1 MKLHLSENCQYL
13 IIDSCT
19 TQEYEQLKISF
30 NKEVK
35 NYRFNPKYKSGMWD
49 GKINFMV
56 GKYIPATTYAYL
68 MEVCKQYN
76 FECEIDGL
84 ANMFD
89 LDLDFDEFKECM
101 EDLFE
106 KSPKKPRYYQI
117 DAAFN
122 MLRNRNC
129 MIQIATGGGKTF
141 IAFMVFMYLL
151 YYKKCIDKVC
161 MVVPKVDLVLQPTG
175 DFMEYNNGK
184 FDIKIQ
190 QIYSGCKIT
199 PDANIFIGTYQSLR
213 DECPEYFSQ
222 FGCVLTDECHTATSA
237 SQIKIAEKLK
247 CPYRFGLSGT
257 IPSTKYADGL
267 TLIKNFGPVVVDI
280 PAVQLQNEGYI
291 SKCKIH
297 QIRLD
302 YTNEQQ
308 KEAFKNANKQC
319 RQIGNG
325 GKMFNL
331 ENDFV
336 NESEKRFN
344 IIMKLIAATDKN
356 TMVLFKNKDYG
367 KKIFKW
373 IKENTNKVAYYID
386 GDIDK
391 KVRAEIRDRMEIK
404 NDVVLVA
411 SFGTSSTGISIDN
424 IFNIFFVSSYK
435 SMSTILQSIGRGLR
449 KNDSIGKNFVNIYD
463 MSDDLYKGCY
473 EMKHAYERLKLYDMA
488 GYPFEIK
495 KLKF

>member
-1 MKLHLSENCQYL
+1 MRLHVSADCQYL
-13 IIDSCT
+13 VIDSCT
-19 TQEYEQLKISF
+19 AQEYEQLKISF

-35 NYRFNPKYKSGMWD
+35 NYRFNPKYKSGVWD

-56 GKYIPATTYAYL
+56 GKYLPATTYRYL
-68 MEVCKQYN
+68 MEVCEKYH
-76 FECEIDGL
+76 FECVIDNLGS
-84 ANMFD
+84 MFD
-89 LDLDFDEFKECM
+89 LDLDYDEFKECM
-101 EDLFE
+101 DDLFE
-106 KSPKKPRYYQI
+106 NSKKKPRYYQI

-129 MIQIATGGGKTF
+129 MIQLATGGGKTF

-151 YYKKCIDKVC
+151 YYKKCVDKVC

-184 FDIKIQ
+184 FPIKIQ
-190 QIYSGCKIT
+190 QIYSGCKVT

-213 DECPEYFSQ
+213 EECPEYFSK
-222 FGCVLTDECHTATSA
+222 FGCVLTDECHTATNA
-237 SQIKIAEKLK
+237 SQIKIAEMLR

-267 TLIKNFGPVVVDI
+267 TLIKNFGPIVVDI
-280 PAVQLQNEGYI
+280 PASQLQEEGYI

-302 YTNEQQ
+302 YTTPQQ
-308 KEAFKNANKQC
+308 KEAFKNAKKKC
-319 RQIGNG
+319 LQIGNG

-336 NESEKRFN
+336 NESNKRFE
-344 IIMKLIAATDKN
+344 IIMKLVAATDKN

-373 IKENTNKVAYYID
+373 VKDNTTKMAYYID

-391 KVRAEIRDRMEIK
+391 KVRAEIRDRMERK

-435 SMSTILQSIGRGLR
+435 SMSTVLQSIGRGLR
-449 KNDSIGKNFVNIYD
+449 KNESIGKDFVNIYD

-473 EMKHAYERLKLYDMA
+473 EINHARERLKLYDMA

-495 KLKF
+495 RLKF

>member
-1 MKLHLSENCQYL
+1 MKIKS
-13 IIDSCT
+13 IKKIDYKDDVYNLRIKCDD
-19 TQEYEQLKISF
+19 EY
-30 NKEVK
+30 NH
-35 NYRFNPKYKSGMWD
+35 NYF
-49 GKINFMV
+49 
-56 GKYIPATTYAYL
+56 
-68 MEVCKQYN
+68 
-76 FECEIDGL
+76 
-84 ANMFD
+84 AN
-89 LDLDFDEFKECM
+89 
-101 EDLFE
+101 
-106 KSPKKPRYYQI
+106 
-117 DAAFN
+117 
-122 MLRNRNC
+122 
-129 MIQIATGGGKTF
+129 
-141 IAFMVFMYLL
+141 
-151 YYKKCIDKVC
+151 
-161 MVVPKVDLVLQPTG
+161 DLVVS
-175 DFMEYNNGK
+175 N
-184 FDIKIQ
+184 
-190 QIYSGCKIT
+190 
-199 PDANIFIGTYQSLR
+199 
-213 DECPEYFSQ
+213 
-222 FGCVLTDECHTATSA
+222 CHTATNA
-237 SQIKIAEKLK
+237 SQIKIAEMLK

-267 TLIKNFGPVVVDI
+267 TLIKNFGPIVVDI
-280 PAVQLQNEGYI
+280 PATQLQTEGYL

-308 KEAFKNANKQC
+308 KESFKNAKKQC
-319 RQIGNG
+319 LQIGNG

-344 IIMKLIAATDKN
+344 IIMKLISATDKN

-373 IKENTNKVAYYID
+373 IKENTSKVVYYID

-404 NDVVLVA
+404 DNVVLVA

-435 SMSTILQSIGRGLR
+435 SMSTVLQSIGRGLR
-449 KNDSIGKNFVNIYD
+449 KNVSIGKDFVNIYD
-463 MSDDLYKGCY
+463 ISDDLYKGCY
-473 EMKHAYERLKLYDMA
+473 EIKHAYERLKLYDMA

>member
-1 MKLHLSENCQYL
+1 MKLHVSEDCQYL
-13 IIDSCT
+13 VIDSCT
-19 TQEYEQLKISF
+19 SQEYEQLKLSY

-35 NYRFNPKYKSGMWD
+35 NYRFNPKFKSGVWD
-49 GKINFMV
+49 GKINFMT
-56 GKYIPATTYAYL
+56 GKYLPATSYKYL
-68 MEVCKQYN
+68 MEICEKYG
-76 FECEIDGL
+76 FPCEIDGL
-84 ANMFD
+84 CSMFD
-89 LDLDFDEFKECM
+89 LDLDYDDFKSCM
-101 EDLFE
+101 DDLFE
-106 KSPKKPRYYQI
+106 KSNKKPRYYQI
-117 DAAFN
+117 DAAYN
-122 MLRNRNC
+122 MLRNRKC

-151 YYKKCIDKVC
+151 YYKKCVNKVC

-184 FDIKIQ
+184 FDLKIQ
-190 QIYSGCKIT
+190 QIYSGCKVT

-213 DECPEYFSQ
+213 EECPEYFSQ

-237 SQIKIAEKLK
+237 SQIKIAEMLK

-257 IPSTKYADGL
+257 IPTTKYADGL

-280 PAVQLQNEGYI
+280 SAAKLQDEGYI

-302 YTNEQQ
+302 YTTDQQ
-308 KEAFKNANKQC
+308 KEAFKNAKKQC
-319 RQIGNG
+319 VQSGNG
-325 GKMFNL
+325 AKMYNL

-344 IIMKLIAATDKN
+344 VIMKLVSATNKN

-367 KKIFKW
+367 KKMFKW
-373 IKENTNKVAYYID
+373 LKENTIKMVYYID

-391 KVRAEIRDRMEIK
+391 KVRAEIRDRMEKK

-435 SMSTILQSIGRGLR
+435 SMSTVLQSIGRGLR
-449 KNDSIGKNFVNIYD
+449 KNDSIGKDFVNIYD
-463 MSDDLYKGCY
+463 MSDNLYKGCY
-473 EMKHAYERLKLYDMA
+473 EMNHARERLKLYDMA
-488 GYPFEIK
+488 GFPFEIK
-495 KLKF
+495 GLKF